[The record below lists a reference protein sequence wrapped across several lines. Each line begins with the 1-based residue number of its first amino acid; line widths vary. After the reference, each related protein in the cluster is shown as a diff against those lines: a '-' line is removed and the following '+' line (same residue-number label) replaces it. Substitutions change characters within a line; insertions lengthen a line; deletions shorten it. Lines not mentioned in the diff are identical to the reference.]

1 MAVLGNVNG
10 ITKGGNDYLY
20 EDTAGRSLIG
30 VEQDSLTASKAYAI
44 GELFW
49 YDNKL
54 YKATAAIASGGT
66 IVITG
71 AGANA
76 EQTTVSDEL
85 KPLTDGSINVS
96 INAKLDGKIFGTASI
111 EPDNETVIFTGVDVT
126 KSYILNAILPNTYDG
141 PAIGMANIKV
151 TDDGATPPVYTYTY
165 TVTNGFAGLTFELV
179 EIG

>member
-20 EDTAGRSLIG
+20 EDTAGRTLIG
-30 VEQDSLTASKAYAI
+30 VEQDSLTAAKAYAI

-85 KPLTDGSINVS
+85 KPLIDGSVDADID
-96 INAKLDGKIFGTASI
+96 AKLDGKVFGTAQSL
-111 EPDNETVIFTGVDVT
+111 DGETVAFSGVDIT
-126 KSYILNAILPNTYDG
+126 KSYLLIAILANNYDG
-141 PAIGMANIKV
+141 PPIGMSNIKV
-151 TDDGATPPVYTYTY
+151 TNDGASTPTYTYTY
-165 TVTNGFAGLTFELV
+165 TVTNGAINMYFELI
-179 EIG
+179 ELG